1 MSRKRVVILGAG
13 AIGGAMAADLLDHAD
28 AEVSLIAR
36 TRFPELVVEH
46 PRGTSR
52 HSVTMFGDPD
62 TEDEVLPADWLLLA
76 TKAHQS
82 EAALPWFKRLVTSRT
97 RIAVLQ
103 NGIDH
108 VERIA
113 PIAGDAAAVLPVI
126 VQLPAERLGVGH
138 VRQQHTGALI
148 TRDDEHGRAFA
159 ELFSG
164 GRTRVLPREDFLSQA
179 WWKLIMNA
187 GSGAVC
193 ALVVRDNR
201 AERDP
206 EIRELALALMREAAA
221 VGRAEGAELPP
232 DAPEKAMELALSG
245 APGHWTSI
253 AVDRREGR
261 PMEWQARNAV
271 IGRLGRKHGI
281 PTPLSDMVTALLRV
295 ADVTWEPPEG

>member
-28 AEVSLIAR
+28 AEVALIAR

-108 VERIA
+108 VER
-113 PIAGDAAAVLPVI
+113 GSEYGL
-126 VQLPAERLGVGH
+126 E
-138 VRQQHTGALI
+138 
-148 TRDDEHGRAFA
+148 
-159 ELFSG
+159 
-164 GRTRVLPREDFLSQA
+164 
-179 WWKLIMNA
+179 MNA
-187 GSGAVC
+187 RYTRERYHMVTDEFDDTWDLSGAVDD
-193 ALVVRDNR
+193 VVLYYEIGSAVIESDTWPNWNEGTEFR
-201 AERDP
+201 A
-206 EIRELALALMREAAA
+206 IREE
-221 VGRAEGAELPP
+221 
-232 DAPEKAMELALSG
+232 S
-245 APGHWTSI
+245 
-253 AVDRREGR
+253 RR
-261 PMEWQARNAV
+261 
-271 IGRLGRKHGI
+271 
-281 PTPLSDMVTALLRV
+281 
-295 ADVTWEPPEG
+295 